1 MSVCDVCNTS
11 VEGTK
16 IRAQLMQKAAAEGFT
31 PFNSPYVDPHRL
43 ESWRMMVQAN
53 ATDWNLCGECLRRFR
68 AYLPAGKDAI
78 GLMPELPGSKILAG
92 HEERLMDVAISS
104 DGSRVLT
111 SGWDETV
118 RLWEFATG
126 KELAC
131 LREHRS
137 FVATVALAPD
147 GRTAASGGSDQVI
160 RVWDLER
167 RTVIHR
173 LKGHTYGVFSLQFSK
188 DGSRLISGSGDRTV
202 QLWDVANGKR
212 IRRFGGLFG
221 GKHQSGVGSVA
232 FSSDESR
239 VFSVGGNAML
249 WDTESGKQVHVFKQT
264 PLWDGA
270 FLEDMQAIV
279 SGPRGFTI
287 FDLRTAGEV
296 ETINGLKANSGTF
309 AVTRDGRL
317 LTGGFGTVRLF
328 NTKTRQMLFKVEGH
342 SKRITAVAVS
352 RDGRRAASASDD
364 WTARTWQLT

>member
-16 IRAQLMQKAAAEGFT
+16 IGAQLMRKAAADGFT
-31 PFNSPYVDPHRL
+31 PFSSPYVDPYRL

-53 ATDWNLCGECLRRFR
+53 ATDWNLCGECLGRFR
-68 AYLPAGKDAI
+68 AYLAAGKDAI
-78 GLMPELPGSKILAG
+78 SLMPELPGSKILAG
-92 HEERLMDVAISS
+92 HEQRLMDVAISS

-173 LKGHTYGVFSLQFSK
+173 LKGHTYTIYSLQFSK
-188 DGSRLISGSGDRTV
+188 DGSRLISASGDRTV

-221 GKHQSGVGSVA
+221 GKHPSGVQSVT
-232 FSSDESR
+232 FSPDESR

-270 FLEDMQAIV
+270 FLDDMQAIV

-296 ETINGLKANSGTF
+296 ETINGLKANSGRF

-342 SKRITAVAVS
+342 SKSITAVAVS

-364 WTARTWQLT
+364 WTARTWQLP